1 MKMREVMRMKTESHK
16 SMKTDHLI
24 KCHIHVFVFL
34 SLWGLAFSDLTTSQR
49 TRNHG
54 NSLFIQINVR
64 TKVLNSR
71 HPHFS
76 CNMCILVLTIKQAQE
91 DTHTH
96 LNQPSNNAFYQRS
109 AKKDLNLKY
118 LTQPRLRPQ
127 WLWPLTLTR
136 AWGLT
141 TVVQDLDLQE
151 QRPAFLG
158 RVKTTKKHRWKFHK
172 FDTLIEINS
181 WLMFGHSGTLMLL
194 WVLTTII
201 ITVLTWL

>member
-1 MKMREVMRMKTESHK
+1 MRMKTESHK

-54 NSLFIQINVR
+54 NSLFNQINVR

-109 AKKDLNLKY
+109 AKKRFESQIPNAAPSSE
-118 LTQPRLRPQ
+118 TAV
-127 WLWPLTLTR
+127 TLTFDPDQGLRSDHRGPGPGSAR
-136 AWGLT
+136 A
-141 TVVQDLDLQE
+141 
-151 QRPAFLG
+151 ASS
-158 RVKTTKKHRWKFHK
+158 
-172 FDTLIEINS
+172 I
-181 WLMFGHSGTLMLL
+181 SGTSQDHQKAPLK
-194 WVLTTII
+194 IP
-201 ITVLTWL
+201 